1 MSIYVHADPVTVCAK
16 KSPERQQKL
25 RKHTQKICSVCDSC
39 FLWLLIKFEV
49 FKQSLWL
56 ENNNHAAAKRP

>member
-25 RKHTQKICSVCDSC
+25 RKHPQDLFDSC

-49 FKQSLWL
+49 FKQSLWV